1 MHESDDRERRV
12 LTPAEEDERIQAA
25 VLGHV
30 LAEYP
35 DQLTVAELVREF
47 TQVEAE
53 FPESDPI
60 KRAVRDLTGIG
71 LLHHQGEAIRPTRA
85 ALRFHQLT
93 SD

>member
-35 DQLTVAELVREF
+35 DQLTVAELIREF

-60 KRAVRDLTGIG
+60 ERAVRDLIG
-71 LLHHQGEAIRPTRA
+71 LLHRQGEAIRPTRA